1 MIAYIEFQEVGKN
14 HKNHT
19 VYVRD
24 NITRQSVIDF
34 FGLEEPDVEWFKIT
48 IEAFK

>member
-1 MIAYIEFQEVGKN
+1 MRAYIEFQEVGKN
-14 HKNHT
+14 TKSHT

-48 IEAFK
+48 IEMFK